1 MEEQLL
7 EQCKREETELQFH
20 SFSHNDALKLG
31 LDLLKAS
38 EEYPGILGIEIR
50 INHVTVFKYLPDGTG
65 AYHDMWLR
73 RTSNLVDVRE
83 MSTLRAFA
91 ELAVLKEDLQKDWLL
106 DPAEYAACGGGF
118 PIRIQDS
125 SVIGSICVSGLPH
138 LQDHAV
144 LIAGIRRFLASPSVA
159 GRGRCQ
165 D

>member
-1 MEEQLL
+1 MDEQLL
-7 EQCKREETELQFH
+7 EQCKKEEAELQFR
-20 SFSHNDALKLG
+20 SFSHADALKLG
-31 LDLLKAS
+31 LDLLKVS

-73 RTSNLVDVRE
+73 RKSNLIDVRE

-106 DPAEYAACGGGF
+106 APAEYAACGGGF
-118 PIRIQDS
+118 PIRIQDG

-138 LQDHAV
+138 LQDHEI
-144 LIAGIRRFLASPSVA
+144 LIAGIRRFL
-159 GRGRCQ
+159 GIN
-165 D
+165 